1 LTNLALESASGGSM
15 ILNEQ
20 QLLPGLGVTDDA
32 FQKWLNEF
40 ETDWVPA
47 GCRLRK
53 PGLLRY
59 NCHGLTFANRRSWI
73 SELSEIPKILHDDGY
88 TQVRDED
95 VLPGD
100 IVVYYSGRGRAEHSG
115 IVVGRDGAQGVRI
128 PIVLSK
134 WAWACEVIHGVGQCP
149 YASPDTRYYRLGIDK
164 TNAEPTPPPMVVELR
179 RMRDHHE

>member
-100 IVVYYSGRGRAEHSG
+100 IVS
-115 IVVGRDGAQGVRI
+115 ITQVGGEQNTLE
-128 PIVLSK
+128 LSLDVTAHK
-134 WAWACEVIHGVGQCP
+134 VFA
-149 YASPDTRYYRLGIDK
+149 YRLS
-164 TNAEPTPPPMVVELR
+164 
-179 RMRDHHE
+179 